1 VNVSVLPEG
10 KKKLLLVDGNSII
23 NRSFFALAG
32 RGNLTA
38 PDGTPT
44 GALNTYLN
52 TMYKFIEEIKPTH
65 LCTLFD
71 VREKTF
77 RHNMYDG
84 YKSKRKG
91 MPDELAVQMPL
102 LKEALDAMRLVRY
115 ELPGY
120 EADDLIGTLARQA
133 ESAGFSVY
141 ILSGDKDDFQL
152 IDNNTVVLM
161 PVNKMGK
168 TSTEVYDLD
177 ALMARYQLTPDEFIT
192 LKSIMGDPSDNI
204 PGVRGIGEKGAIELV
219 KKYTTLDSI
228 YEHAGELPAGMQK
241 KLSEN
246 KEMAYLSYDLSKID
260 CNVPL
265 SLSVE
270 DLRFGDPDSGKLAAL
285 FYRLG
290 FRSQIKKWNLDDV
303 TVDEPV
309 FLPDNNERQDTD
321 IVFSGQEIPEILPD
335 IIIDAP
341 MEKFSE
347 AFHHEKIKEKEHFCV
362 SIDMPQPQSLS
373 SSEKESQLVI
383 CFAPDQIYA
392 FSRSLCSAVFDFL
405 KAEGIGEK
413 TEGLMPVGHSIKS
426 RFRGLPAVLPF
437 QSCFD
442 VEIAGYILN
451 QIEGASPS
459 FEMLYE
465 HAVKESYPRF
475 AAYSGPV
482 GSVLPSNENPME
494 LLLAQ
499 NESADSGSSDVIP
512 INTNTPEKNLRSR
525 QILEESAWRALLC
538 RKISFF
544 QKKAIAEI
552 SLEKLVYEIEMP
564 LVLRL
569 DHMERDGVLVD
580 RATLADIHVAFESE
594 LNRLSAAIYEKAGMT
609 FNILSPKQIG
619 QVLFEKLQLPSGRKN
634 SSGTYS
640 TDSDELTRLIDEHP
654 VVRDIIDYRQISKL
668 DSTFVLGLQ
677 KVIDPVDGRVHSS
690 FSQVMT
696 NTGRLSSAEPNLQN
710 IPIRSDL
717 GSQIRKAFIA
727 PPGRILLDADYS
739 QIELRLLAHLSQDEN
754 MTNAFLNNEDIH
766 INTAAKIFNV
776 PREMVQPSMRSAAK
790 TVNFSIV
797 YGISDFGLA
806 QDLGVSYQE
815 AHHYIEH
822 YYAQYPKIRAYLDSL
837 KKMGYDKGYV
847 ETMFGRRRVVKE
859 LTSPNRNIRNFGERA
874 AMNTPVQGTAADII
888 KMAMNRV
895 SEGLAK
901 EKLDAVLILQVHDE
915 LIVECREDQ
924 AAEASIVLKKAMEG
938 AAALRVPLI
947 TEVSQGFSW
956 YACKS

>member
-1 VNVSVLPEG
+1 MDSVLPDA

-52 TMYKFIEEIKPTH
+52 TLYKFIEEVKPTH

-77 RHNMYDG
+77 RHDMYDG
-84 YKSKRKG
+84 YKAKRKG

-102 LKEALDAMRLVRY
+102 LKEALDAMHLVRF
-115 ELPGY
+115 ELAGY
-120 EADDLIGTLARQA
+120 EADDLIGTLARQG

-152 IDNNTVVLM
+152 IDNNTVVMM

-168 TSTEVYDLD
+168 TTTEIYDLD
-177 ALMARYQLTPDEFIT
+177 ALLARYQLTPDEFIT
-192 LKSIMGDPSDNI
+192 LKSLMGDPSDNI

-219 KKYTTLDSI
+219 KKYATLDAL
-228 YEHAGELPAGMQK
+228 YEHIDELAPGIQK

-246 KEMAYLSYDLSKID
+246 KEMAYLSYELAKID
-260 CNVPL
+260 CSVPVSL
-265 SLSVE
+265 SL
-270 DLRFGDPDSGKLAAL
+270 DDIIFGQPDRQLLTAL

-290 FRSQIKKWNLDDV
+290 FRNQIKKWSLEDV
-303 TVDEPV
+303 TVEESIPVKSTDDSPVDEGRE
-309 FLPDNNERQDTD
+309 LPASLPEIRIDTD
-321 IVFSGQEIPEILPD
+321 LHDFS
-335 IIIDAP
+335 A
-341 MEKFSE
+341 
-347 AFHHEKIKEKEHFCV
+347 AFLAEMSRAKKHFCI
-362 SIDMPQPQSLS
+362 SIDMQMPQSLS
-373 SSEKESQLVI
+373 PGDNFTYLTV

-392 FSRSLCSAVFDFL
+392 FSTDFHSKILDFL
-405 KAEGIGEK
+405 VAQGVGSHVKE
-413 TEGLMPVGHSIKS
+413 LLPVGHSIKS
-426 RFRGLPAVLPF
+426 RFRGLPFVLPF
-437 QSCFD
+437 GSCFD
-442 VEIAGYILN
+442 VEVAGYILN
-451 QIEGASPS
+451 QIEGGSPS

-465 HAVKESYPRF
+465 HAVRESYPRF
-475 AAYSGPV
+475 AVYAGPDN
-482 GSVLPSNENPME
+482 SLKNTSENPME
-494 LLLAQ
+494 MLLAQ
-499 NESADSGSSDVIP
+499 NESADSGNELQGTARDSEY
-512 INTNTPEKNLRSR
+512 TR
-525 QILEESAWRALLC
+525 QVLEESAWRALLC
-538 RKISFF
+538 RRIAAY
-544 QKKAIAEI
+544 QIKAIAEI
-552 SLEKLVYEIEMP
+552 ALEKLVYDIEMP
-564 LVLRL
+564 LVLGL
-569 DHMERDGVLVD
+569 DGMERAGVLVD
-580 RATLADIHVAFESE
+580 RTTLADIHVSFEAE
-594 LNRLSAAIYEKAGMT
+594 LNRLSASIYEKVGMT

-619 QVLFEKLQLPSGRKN
+619 QVLFEKLLLPSGRKN

-654 VVRDIIDYRQISKL
+654 VVRDILNYRQISKL

-677 KVIDPVDGRVHSS
+677 KVINPLDGRVHSS

-727 PPGRILLDADYS
+727 PPGRVLLDADYS

-754 MTNAFLNNEDIH
+754 MMNAFLHNEDIH
-766 INTAAKIFNV
+766 TNTAANIFNV

-806 QDLGVSYQE
+806 QDLGVSFQE

-888 KMAMNRV
+888 KIAMNRV
-895 SEGLAK
+895 SAGLKK
-901 EKLDAVLILQVHDE
+901 EKFDAVLILQVHDE

-924 AAEASIVLKKAMEG
+924 ADAASVVLKHAMEG
-938 AAALRVPLI
+938 AALLRVPLI
-947 TEVSQGFSW
+947 AEVSQGLSW
-956 YACKS
+956 YACKT